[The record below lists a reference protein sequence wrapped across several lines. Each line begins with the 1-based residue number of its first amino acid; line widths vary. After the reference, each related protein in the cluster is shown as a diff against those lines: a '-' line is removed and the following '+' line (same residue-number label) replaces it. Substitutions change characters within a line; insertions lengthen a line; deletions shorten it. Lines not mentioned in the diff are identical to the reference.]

1 MRNGYT
7 KAELLLAGQ
16 MIPLLGYF
24 IVQFAVIGY
33 ITLETV
39 SGGWVALISVTAK
52 IPLTTRE
59 VEHFPPEWVVSVS
72 ASFSF
77 SVKIESNV
85 KFCRTI
91 HHLRLCK

>member
-33 ITLETV
+33 VTLETV
-39 SGGWVALISVTAK
+39 SGGWV
-52 IPLTTRE
+52 P
-59 VEHFPPEWVVSVS
+59 
-72 ASFSF
+72 
-77 SVKIESNV
+77 
-85 KFCRTI
+85 
-91 HHLRLCK
+91 